1 MLENLIL
8 LAVYVIEA
16 VKYCLGVYIVFH
28 EKVERKWLYGVGG
41 MVMVLYLFGIQP
53 MKEKDSLVIYM
64 TIIIVTYSVIDGN
77 IKRKAIQTFLLA
89 VLLVSIDATVSV
101 FTRHISENVWN
112 QNHSQIFLD
121 CLWGLIVLAL
131 LYFVDRKQKGKKCLP
146 RKEIIFSIILFCGM
160 LLIFTV
166 EDLNFSSRYV
176 DNIRF
181 RLFSDVLV
189 SLTYIGVCML
199 CWLLIYLRKQN
210 EETVRMLQMEKI
222 LNEKQINYYRNLLLK
237 EEETRRFRHDIKNH
251 LICLNLLANHKK
263 FTELVKY
270 LEKMNAEIG
279 KTETIKYQTG
289 NELLNIILNEKL
301 SKLEEVDI
309 TVQGMVGEAIMVEEI
324 DLCVIIANLL
334 DNAVEA
340 VSHVTDRKKKIIVKI
355 QMGRKWMEFTVV
367 NSIEKAVVFDK
378 TGLPVSTKMDK
389 QMHGLGLKNVRRAVE
404 KYGGELQCSNEKYLF
419 VAKIFL
425 PYGGCSHN
433 NHLRS

>member
-1 MLENLIL
+1 
-8 LAVYVIEA
+8 
-16 VKYCLGVYIVFH
+16 
-28 EKVERKWLYGVGG
+28 
-41 MVMVLYLFGIQP
+41 
-53 MKEKDSLVIYM
+53 
-64 TIIIVTYSVIDGN
+64 
-77 IKRKAIQTFLLA
+77 
-89 VLLVSIDATVSV
+89 
-101 FTRHISENVWN
+101 
-112 QNHSQIFLD
+112 
-121 CLWGLIVLAL
+121 
-131 LYFVDRKQKGKKCLP
+131 
-146 RKEIIFSIILFCGM
+146 M

-166 EDLNFSSRYV
+166 EALNFSSRYV

-324 DLCVIIANLL
+324 DLCVITRLCHLL
-334 DNAVEA
+334 
-340 VSHVTDRKKKIIVKI
+340 H
-355 QMGRKWMEFTVV
+355 F
-367 NSIEKAVVFDK
+367 
-378 TGLPVSTKMDK
+378 
-389 QMHGLGLKNVRRAVE
+389 
-404 KYGGELQCSNEKYLF
+404 
-419 VAKIFL
+419 
-425 PYGGCSHN
+425 N
-433 NHLRS
+433 N